1 MANSRIP
8 SIPNLPDETILHS
21 ISNVTNLTLTPNDLK
36 NPTPD
41 MLNTIFNG
49 FACNILNVSVEQITQ
64 VPLHVLETIAYPEL
78 NIEEAVGPLMCGKML
93 EFLFDLCGISDFS
106 ATDLEKPAKK
116 RTKKLFCALTNFY
129 QYYVQNE
136 QVKED
141 VLNKVESLLKGIE
154 VYSERKRDLKER
166 IANLKADRMEKQKA
180 VQEMNLSN
188 LRGMQEEVANYKEE
202 KRCEMEKLSEE
213 TEELQSLVTVTK
225 SSRLIKQAE
234 ESLGERIER
243 GNALMKKVKTYTEFG
258 DITPSALKAVEG
270 IMEDANRLSVASK
283 NYEELT
289 DVSMKLS
296 MEAKT
301 VVSQIE
307 LKKRI
312 LESKEESLARLD
324 SKQDT
329 KEEAKR
335 EHLSNFEQKKAEN
348 KNKIA
353 EIETLLTTTR
363 HELKSETEKELM
375 QREEHSRNMKLLN
388 EKFKSL
394 VETANKFQGKVNN
407 NCNTVNERL
416 LYINQKEE

>member
-1 MANSRIP
+1 
-8 SIPNLPDETILHS
+8 
-21 ISNVTNLTLTPNDLK
+21 
-36 NPTPD
+36 
-41 MLNTIFNG
+41 
-49 FACNILNVSVEQITQ
+49 
-64 VPLHVLETIAYPEL
+64 
-78 NIEEAVGPLMCGKML
+78 
-93 EFLFDLCGISDFS
+93 
-106 ATDLEKPAKK
+106 
-116 RTKKLFCALTNFY
+116 
-129 QYYVQNE
+129 
-136 QVKED
+136 
-141 VLNKVESLLKGIE
+141 VESLLKGIE

-312 LESKEESLARLD
+312 LGSKEESLARLD

-363 HELKSETEKELM
+363 HELKSET
-375 QREEHSRNMKLLN
+375 
-388 EKFKSL
+388 
-394 VETANKFQGKVNN
+394 
-407 NCNTVNERL
+407 
-416 LYINQKEE
+416 